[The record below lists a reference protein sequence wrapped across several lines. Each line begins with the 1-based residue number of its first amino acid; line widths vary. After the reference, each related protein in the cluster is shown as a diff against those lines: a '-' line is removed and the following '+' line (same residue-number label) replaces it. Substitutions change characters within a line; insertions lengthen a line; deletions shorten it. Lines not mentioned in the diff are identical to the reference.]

1 LVFDTRY
8 STIRN
13 VNYDEGSASVS
24 DSLTGS
30 TGGNQFLFN
39 NLFQW
44 TWSNNALSLF
54 PFLKLDYLSR
64 QVEAYSEQ
72 GNSGLPMS
80 FSEQNS
86 DLYVVGFGTQAS
98 YALNFNWGVWL
109 PSIELS
115 ANSEIDGGSDP
126 LEARFAFD
134 TDNDNTYITET
145 DLSSQLQ
152 SPVAEDIVDDT
163 LVDAAPGQLP
173 DTISIRPQVE
183 LGPRR
188 FADSN
193 VLINI
198 EADVTAVEGSAIA
211 SSLWTQ
217 ASGPQIQLPSV
228 NTNSLIMITPFV
240 ATTRVLEFRHTVM
253 DDQDRINSKTV
264 SVVVRPLDSP
274 IAVIGGVFN
283 ELDQVANFSIRLSKA
298 SDTPVTINY
307 VTRNGTA
314 EAGDDFEFT
323 SGTVVIPPG
332 TLSTDVSVP
341 LIDDNIAEEDEISSA
356 PEVATVDAN
365 GLVTA
370 ISAGTATITVT
381 KDSDEMFS
389 SGEASYLVQVM
400 AEENTPPTIRFT
412 PSGFGRGISFF
423 LPGVKTQRIATMPAM
438 SSTQISTGDS
448 EQVGRST
455 VFQTNHNKFG

>member
-1 LVFDTRY
+1 VKLAPTTQTPSPRFYASEFEVGYDSDAGSFTAGIDYRVNNNFILGAALGFTDSELEFVSGNGQLESEENSFLLFGSLSSGGFSYDLQFGYLDTRY

-134 TDNDNTYITET
+134 TDNDNTFFVENEELDNAYLQVALT
-145 DLSSQLQ
+145 SSF
-152 SPVAEDIVDDT
+152 T
-163 LVDAAPGQLP
+163 FKRG
-173 DTISIRPQVE
+173 
-183 LGPRR
+183 
-188 FADSN
+188 
-193 VLINI
+193 
-198 EADVTAVEGSAIA
+198 
-211 SSLWTQ
+211 
-217 ASGPQIQLPSV
+217 ASGFIQYQQLTAYDGLTSNQIS
-228 NTNSLIMITPFV
+228 
-240 ATTRVLEFRHTVM
+240 
-253 DDQDRINSKTV
+253 
-264 SVVVRPLDSP
+264 
-274 IAVIGGVFN
+274 GG
-283 ELDQVANFSIRLSKA
+283 LR
-298 SDTPVTINY
+298 
-307 VTRNGTA
+307 
-314 EAGDDFEFT
+314 FEF
-323 SGTVVIPPG
+323 
-332 TLSTDVSVP
+332 
-341 LIDDNIAEEDEISSA
+341 
-356 PEVATVDAN
+356 
-365 GLVTA
+365 
-370 ISAGTATITVT
+370 
-381 KDSDEMFS
+381 
-389 SGEASYLVQVM
+389 
-400 AEENTPPTIRFT
+400 
-412 PSGFGRGISFF
+412 
-423 LPGVKTQRIATMPAM
+423 
-438 SSTQISTGDS
+438 
-448 EQVGRST
+448 
-455 VFQTNHNKFG
+455 